1 MKLKGYK
8 NLDLL
13 KIAQDL
19 SGQPPSDE
27 PPQEPTQV
35 DPAQYEL
42 DNPPQLTDQEKWDM
56 FDKYV
61 KLLEESKIGKQQL
74 EDSKNVLEQLIWGTI
89 NKPV

>member
-27 PPQEPTQV
+27 TPQDPAQPDVEQPTPQEP
-35 DPAQYEL
+35 L
-42 DNPPQLTDQEKWDM
+42 LTDQEKWDM

-61 KLLEESKIGKQQL
+61 KLLEESGISKQQL

-89 NKPV
+89 NKPA